1 MTSTKSRAE
10 RAQLTFVA
18 HFLRPRQLS
27 DLSDYWNQVLGTNV
41 ADAVDQFVKQGLLVP
56 ASLATK
62 LEFKYTVAE
71 LQPFLKAN
79 GHSQSGRKADL
90 IARLINHDCSSL
102 EESAQRWRIYEC
114 SDLGRLVATE
124 YEAATAAEK
133 KLAEHSTISYL
144 KNGDF
149 RNASLTVAE
158 YASKQVFWQGMAIDR
173 ENFSP
178 ASKIQNLEI
187 IFSSWPLLLAGIPE
201 ELVMALRI
209 GAAMI
214 ELFGEY
220 HPGDS
225 CPVEPIHGT
234 HLNAI
239 TAMRMICFHAI
250 HKISI
255 TEYQQMG
262 ATRVRF
268 LGGDDEDSCPECA
281 ALNGKSFPI
290 ASAPELPHATCTSE
304 CGCRCMAMMAKVGT
318 RGGLFSD
325 AIAYVLE
332 DS

>member
-41 ADAVDQFVKQGLLVP
+41 ADAVDRFVKQGLLVP

-71 LQPFLKAN
+71 LKPFLKAK
-79 GHSQSGRKADL
+79 GLSQSGRKADL

-102 EESAQRWRIYEC
+102 KERAQKWRIYEC
-114 SDLGRLVATE
+114 SELGHTVATE
-124 YEAATAAEK
+124 FEAALAAEK
-133 KLAEHSTISYL
+133 KQAEHDTISYL

-158 YASKQVFWQGMAIDR
+158 FASKQVFWQGMAVER
-173 ENFSP
+173 QSFSP

-201 ELVMALRI
+201 DLVMPLRI

-220 HPGDS
+220 HPGDP
-225 CPVEPIHGT
+225 CPVEPIQGT

-239 TAMRMICFHAI
+239 AAMRMICFHAI

-262 ATRVRF
+262 ATRVRI
-268 LGGDDEDSCPECA
+268 LGGDDEESCPQCT

-290 ASAPELPHATCTSE
+290 ESAPELPHATCTSE
-304 CGCRCMAMMAKVGT
+304 CGCRCMAMIAKFGT
-318 RGGLFSD
+318 GRGLFSD

-332 DS
+332 NS